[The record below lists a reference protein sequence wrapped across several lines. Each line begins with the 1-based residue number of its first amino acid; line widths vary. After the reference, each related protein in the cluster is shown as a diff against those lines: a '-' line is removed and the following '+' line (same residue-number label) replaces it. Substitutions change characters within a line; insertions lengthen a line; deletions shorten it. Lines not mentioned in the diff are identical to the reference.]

1 MLFQMVCS
9 NQIFKTKIL
18 NEIVLVFVY
27 LKVTKIV
34 IMEHMHLKKKLAMEA
49 AYWLQFYLPQ
59 ETAII
64 YYNGTCPQPALV
76 MKY

>member
-1 MLFQMVCS
+1 MPNTHIRVYIK
-9 NQIFKTKIL
+9 NAKIL

-34 IMEHMHLKKKLAMEA
+34 IMEHMHVKKKLAMEA

-64 YYNGTCPQPALV
+64 LPSYIDCTKQFTEI
-76 MKY
+76 